1 MKLDPFVRDYR
12 AYLNELAGVV
22 DAPATRFYLDTSLLL
37 WLVRL
42 GAMARREFL
51 TWCQGRSVKVPVW
64 SAHEFHH
71 HIVENTLGSNVQK
84 LLGETQKKV
93 DEFVRLAAERAD
105 EGVCRD
111 KGYAG
116 RQSFVSDVEQAF
128 VKFREF
134 AKVVGDDAGFG
145 GAAQEVIDFV
155 NAHVLGSDLSPIVE
169 KLGEV
174 GEFRYG
180 HRIPPGFRDNK
191 DENRFGDAVI
201 WEEIQ
206 MDVKASNPTVPVD
219 AVFISRDDKTDWVS
233 AARMVAVDEKRKK
246 ANRDQDL
253 DVIRPHPLLV
263 HEFAAVSS
271 NGRIYILQPGFLASV
286 VDYASRATGSRNS
299 VATWIAAAHR
309 PDLLSELAGAGLAEE
324 AASRLP
330 AEAAQA
336 ASLGVQPTQP
346 TGVAEPEPPLVEIM
360 GSDVSGDIAGYTRA
374 LPREQERTI
383 RDAQDELVAGNASPI
398 KFGRLLAELALEGR
412 AEVSDRILAIVEGL
426 KSRLNP
432 MSLQR
437 LVLAIA
443 ASAYF
448 DKYAELLKRPRQEL
462 RSIVVSLERDDSFRS
477 VFVRLHAFLEE
488 KGAELPY
495 MPGSG
500 RKKIP
505 FKFEFLEGSPSP
517 QIIRQVRVGDQTAM
531 IDSVPESSDRNL
543 SRLLGRAVSDGCSGK
558 ELRMLIAEQY
568 FIPPDLLSDQ
578 LDKKKYLWLSGTGLV
593 PIDTTSE
600 GGLSATDDD
609 EDIDRE

>member
-1 MKLDPFVRDYR
+1 MKLDPLVRDYR
-12 AYLNELAGVV
+12 AYLDELAGVV
-22 DAPATRFYLDTSLLL
+22 DSAATRFYLDTSLLL

-42 GAMARREFL
+42 GATARQEFL
-51 TWCQGRSVKVPVW
+51 TWCQARSVKVPVW

-71 HIVENTLGSNVQK
+71 HIVENTLGTNVQK
-84 LLGETQKKV
+84 LLAETQKKV

-105 EGVCRD
+105 EGICRD

-116 RQSFVSDVEQAF
+116 RESFVSDVEQAF

-134 AKVVGDDAGFG
+134 AKVVGDDAGYG
-145 GAAQEVIDFV
+145 AAAQEVIDFI
-155 NAHVLGSDLSPIVE
+155 NAHVLASDLAPIVE
-169 KLGEV
+169 TLGEV
-174 GEFRYG
+174 GEFRYE

-206 MDVKASNPTVPVD
+206 RDVKASNPTVPVD
-219 AVFISRDDKTDWVS
+219 VVFISRDDKTDWVS
-233 AARMVAVDEKRKK
+233 AARTVAVDDKRRK

-263 HEFAAVSS
+263 HEFSAVSS

-286 VDYASRATGSRNS
+286 VDYASRTTGSRNS

-309 PDLLSELAGAGLAEE
+309 PDLLSELAGAGLAQQAVTRPENT
-324 AASRLP
+324 
-330 AEAAQA
+330 AQA
-336 ASLGVQPTQP
+336 ASPDVQQAPP
-346 TGVAEPEPPLVEIM
+346 TGAAEPEPTLRDIM
-360 GSDVSGDIAGYTRA
+360 GSDVSGDVAAYAQA
-374 LPREQERTI
+374 LPRDQERTI
-383 RDAQDELVAGNASPI
+383 RDAQDELVSGNGSPI

-426 KSRLNP
+426 KSRVNPTSLN
-432 MSLQR
+432 R
-437 LVLAIA
+437 FVLAIA
-443 ASAYF
+443 ASTYF

-462 RSIVVSLERDDSFRS
+462 RSIVVAFESDDAYRS
-477 VFVRLHAFLEE
+477 TFVNLRSFLEE

-500 RKKIP
+500 RQKMP
-505 FKFEFLEGSPSP
+505 FKFEFLDGSSSP
-517 QIIRQVRVGDQTAM
+517 QIIRQVRVGDQTAF
-531 IDSVPESSDRNL
+531 IDSVAEASDRNL
-543 SRLLGRAVSDGCSGK
+543 TKLLGKSASEGCSGK
-558 ELRMLIAEQY
+558 EIRMLIAAQY

-578 LDKKKYLWLSGTGLV
+578 LDKKKYSWLAGTGLV